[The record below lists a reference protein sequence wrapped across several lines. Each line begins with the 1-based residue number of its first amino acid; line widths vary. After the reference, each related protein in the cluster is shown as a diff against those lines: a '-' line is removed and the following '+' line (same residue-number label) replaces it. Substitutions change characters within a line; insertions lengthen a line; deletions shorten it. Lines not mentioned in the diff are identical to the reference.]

1 MHDPNELETLLE
13 RRGALWL
20 ALSPLWLEREPRERE
35 YLRMLEV
42 VETQGHTPQELE
54 MIYRLEM
61 APVMSRRQMSV
72 AGEWRA
78 FDEDRLLLDL
88 ARHTRRLHGWR
99 KGFWLLFS
107 GLTTMMSRPRFDILI
122 ERLHA
127 TSP

>member
-1 MHDPNELETLLE
+1 MHDPNELERLLE

-20 ALSPLWLEREPRERE
+20 ALSPIWLEREPREHE
-35 YLRMLEV
+35 YARMLQV
-42 VETQGHTPQELE
+42 VEAQGYTPQELE

-61 APVMSRRQMSV
+61 APVMARRQMSV
-72 AGEWRA
+72 AGEWRH

-107 GLTTMMSRPRFDILI
+107 GLTTMMSRHRFNVLI

-127 TSP
+127 ASS